1 MDIVCGQTVALI
13 QRGELVFVETFE
25 AWYSREH
32 DRMIATLALS
42 TGDIELAV
50 EGVDEACSRHLS
62 DGSE

>member
-1 MDIVCGQTVALI
+1 
-13 QRGELVFVETFE
+13 VETFE

>member
-1 MDIVCGQTVALI
+1 
-13 QRGELVFVETFE
+13 
-25 AWYSREH
+25 
-32 DRMIATLALS
+32 MIATLALS